1 MKTLLQ
7 PVCLPRSS
15 ELSIVVYIYIQDLE
29 NFRPKN
35 LQFLKNFL

>member
-7 PVCLPRSS
+7 PVCLPN
-15 ELSIVVYIYIQDLE
+15 LSIAEYIYIQDLE

-35 LQFLKNFL
+35 LQFLKNFSRI